1 MSIAT
6 AINFFCQLG
15 VDRHSVAEHSEL
27 FKEISFSATEP
38 LLTQGEQQQFCYL
51 ILSGTVQACHYC
63 AQGSIRAKEYY
74 FSNELCLL
82 YSHWLCNTA
91 SQYQLEAL
99 EAVQAIRIPLQL
111 LSLDSWQPA
120 LLQLLKQQLLYK
132 EAKEQLLLLNT
143 PQQRYLHLIE
153 HSPLWIERLNNLQ
166 IAHYIGISPISLSR
180 IKARVKRQQQKA
192 STEQKIHR
200 L

>member
-1 MSIAT
+1 MSIAH
-6 AINFFCQLG
+6 AINFFCLLG
-15 VDRHSVAEHSEL
+15 VDRDCVVEHSEL
-27 FKEISFSATEP
+27 FKAVSYSATEP
-38 LLTQGEQQQFCYL
+38 LLAQGERQEFAFL
-51 ILSGTVQACHYC
+51 ISSGIVQACHYS
-63 AQGSIRAKEYY
+63 AAGAIRAKEYY

-99 EAVQAIRIPLQL
+99 ETVQAIRIPLQL
-111 LSLDSWQPA
+111 LSLDPWQPA
-120 LLQLLKQQLLYK
+120 LIQLLKQQLLYK

-153 HSPLWIERLNNLQ
+153 HSPLWIEQLNNLQ

-180 IKARVKRQQQKA
+180 IKARMKLQQDKT
-192 STEQKIHR
+192 STPK
-200 L
+200 